1 MLRQITARE
10 KFIYELSDD
19 LGASLRRVLC
29 CCCCRPN
36 KHQAFRREMF
46 EKALKKIDD
55 ELDIR
60 HISRELRTLK
70 FISNILLT
78 KD

>member
-1 MLRQITARE
+1 
-10 KFIYELSDD
+10 
-19 LGASLRRVLC
+19 
-29 CCCCRPN
+29 
-36 KHQAFRREMF
+36 MF